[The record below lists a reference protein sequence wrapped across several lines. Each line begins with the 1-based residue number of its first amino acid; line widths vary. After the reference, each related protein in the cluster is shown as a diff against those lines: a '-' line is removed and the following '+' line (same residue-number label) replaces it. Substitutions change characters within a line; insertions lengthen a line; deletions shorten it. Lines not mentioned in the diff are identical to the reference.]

1 MPDAE
6 NTGKN
11 QEIEI
16 GPVSERGG
24 RDCRCSVLFWFC
36 CSSSPPGA
44 AHPRR
49 CVLPPATRPASGAAS
64 PWSPRC
70 SESPAPRIPGAAS
83 QPRCSV
89 WQAAHPHHGNP
100 GLLGA
105 EAQECCAI
113 FPGGLLLRLTS
124 SGVPRAPRLPQT
136 PSQPFNQASDTRS
149 ALRCVVISKQSHPTR
164 PRSVTRL
171 VLSAVSRAGSS
182 SEVKHDVVRCNGC
195 HCCQGGDINSSLSAA
210 EWMSGT

>member
-1 MPDAE
+1 MTAGVPCFS
-6 NTGKN
+6 G
-11 QEIEI
+11 
-16 GPVSERGG
+16 S
-24 RDCRCSVLFWFC
+24 
-36 CSSSPPGA
+36 A
-44 AHPRR
+44 A
-49 CVLPPATRPASGAAS
+49 PALRQAL
-64 PWSPRC
+64 
-70 SESPAPRIPGAAS
+70 RIPGAAYCLPPPAPPQALRPPGPPGIASPQHRASQALGAAFPGCCVPPAPGTAS

-164 PRSVTRL
+164 PHSVTRL